1 MSSDDLLMS
10 SDCLLM
16 SSIGAEMAQVLR
28 AYDDQTRDGKLQL
41 SEFSVLIR
49 DLDRGIIR
57 EQALSDEVIRRHSS
71 LDLDRGIIREQAL
84 SDEVIRRHSSLD
96 PQQHPQGSDARLPST
111 LDQSSILRWSAQR
124 REEEAAQL
132 RTLER
137 SLRDEALAEQ
147 LLSEQ
152 ASLMA
157 SDCLPPHMML
167 LSEQGEFATEA
178 H

>member
-1 MSSDDLLMS
+1 MKSSGGTPHSIL
-10 SDCLLM
+10 
-16 SSIGAEMAQVLR
+16 SSIHR
-28 AYDDQTRDGKLQL
+28 AVTLGCHPHSIRAHQ
-41 SEFSVLIR
+41 ELIR
-49 DLDRGIIR
+49 
-57 EQALSDEVIRRHSS
+57 SS
-71 LDLDRGIIREQAL
+71 
-84 SDEVIRRHSSLD
+84 
-96 PQQHPQGSDARLPST
+96 ST

>member
-49 DLDRGIIR
+49 DLDGGIIR
-57 EQALSDEVIRRHSS
+57 KQALSDDVIRR
-71 LDLDRGIIREQAL
+71 Q
-84 SDEVIRRHSSLD
+84 SSLD
-96 PQQHPQGSDARLPST
+96 PQQHQQGSGARLPST
-111 LDQSSILRWSAQR
+111 LDQNSILRWSAQR

-132 RTLER
+132 RTLGR

-157 SDCLPPHMML
+157 SDCV
-167 LSEQGEFATEA
+167 
-178 H
+178 

>member
-1 MSSDDLLMS
+1 MSQHLLMSSDDLLMS

-71 LDLDRGIIREQAL
+71 LD
-84 SDEVIRRHSSLD
+84 

-111 LDQSSILRWSAQR
+111 LDQSSILRWSAQK

-167 LSEQGEFATEA
+167 LSEQGEFATEG

>member
-71 LDLDRGIIREQAL
+71 LD
-84 SDEVIRRHSSLD
+84 
-96 PQQHPQGSDARLPST
+96 PQQHPQGSDARLPSTLDQSSSGAHQELIRSSST

-167 LSEQGEFATEA
+167 LSEQGEFATEG

>member
-1 MSSDDLLMS
+1 MSSDDLLMT

-49 DLDRGIIR
+49 
-57 EQALSDEVIRRHSS
+57 
-71 LDLDRGIIREQAL
+71 DLDRGIIREQAL

-167 LSEQGEFATEA
+167 LSEQGEFATEG

>member
-1 MSSDDLLMS
+1 
-10 SDCLLM
+10 
-16 SSIGAEMAQVLR
+16 MAMEKKIRDAFAAFDENQSGFLDSKKLRNALRLYGIRLDRPEVEQVLR

-49 DLDRGIIR
+49 DLDGGIIR
-57 EQALSDEVIRRHSS
+57 KQALSDDAIRR
-71 LDLDRGIIREQAL
+71 Q
-84 SDEVIRRHSSLD
+84 SSLD
-96 PQQHPQGSDARLPST
+96 PQQHQQGSGARLPST

-132 RTLER
+132 RTLDR

-152 ASLMA
+152 AS
-157 SDCLPPHMML
+157 PPL
-167 LSEQGEFATEA
+167 IDS
-178 H
+178 